1 MKNNR
6 NYEIDMCHGPI
17 LRKMLVFTIPLIC
30 SSILQLLFNAAD
42 VIVVGRYAGDNS
54 LAAVGSTG
62 SLIGLIT
69 NLFLG
74 LSVGAN
80 VLVARYY
87 GAKREEELS
96 ETVHTAILVSIYSG
110 VLLTF
115 VGVFGAKQILVWMQ
129 TPKEVVGLATL
140 YLRIYFLGM
149 PSMMVYNFGSAIL
162 RAVGDTKRPL
172 YFLTGTGV
180 VNVLLN
186 LLFVIK
192 FQWDVAGVATATV
205 ISQTIAALLILGC
218 LRREQGGIRLVL
230 GELHIHKDKIIG
242 IVKIGIPAGIQG
254 IIFALSNVL
263 IQSSVNSFGAVIV
276 AGNSAAINIE
286 SFVYITMNAFHQAT
300 ISFVGQNMGAGNYK
314 RINRIV
320 LLGEICVMT
329 VGLVFGNLVVLGGK
343 TLLGFYTTNGAVVKA
358 GMRRLRSICTV
369 YALCGM
375 MDVMVGALRGIGY
388 SMIPMLVSIVG
399 VCGVRILWLATV
411 FQIPEYH
418 NIEMIYFSYPVSWTL
433 TFLVQVLCFFWA
445 KKRITKKAEV
455 GA

>member
-149 PSMMVYNFGSAIL
+149 PAMMVYNFGSAIL

-205 ISQTIAALLILGC
+205 ISQIIAALLILGC

-230 GELHIHKDKIIG
+230 RELHIHKDKIIG

-320 LLGEICVMT
+320 FLGEICVMT

-411 FQIPEYH
+411 FQIPKYH

-445 KKRITKKAEV
+445 KKRITKKAE
-455 GA
+455 

>member
-1 MKNNR
+1 
-6 NYEIDMCHGPI
+6 MCHGPI

-149 PSMMVYNFGSAIL
+149 PAMMVYNFGSAIL

-205 ISQTIAALLILGC
+205 ISQIIAALLILGC

-230 GELHIHKDKIIG
+230 RELHIHKDKIIG

-320 LLGEICVMT
+320 FLGEICVMT

-411 FQIPEYH
+411 FQIPKYH

-455 GA
+455 GV

>member
-149 PSMMVYNFGSAIL
+149 PAMMVYNFGSAIL

-205 ISQTIAALLILGC
+205 ISQIIAALLILGC

-230 GELHIHKDKIIG
+230 RELHIHKDKIIG

-320 LLGEICVMT
+320 FLGEICVMT

-411 FQIPEYH
+411 FQIPKYH

-455 GA
+455 GV